1 MSYYEFKYDENVT
14 QFQYLPYLEGINNEY
29 IDEFNKNILKPKFG
43 YYQDQNNPNNYL
55 IDKNKYINNSDK
67 ENNYRN
73 TYILNNNLYNNLSNE
88 LIKMI
93 NYNDNNIIY
102 DDQKRMY
109 QGYLLKIQTQ
119 IYNENKRI
127 SQILDQFLSNKSDKI
142 KNKININILL
152 FILFFLFI
160 IFIFLFN
167 YLY

>member
-1 MSYYEFKYDENVT
+1 
-14 QFQYLPYLEGINNEY
+14 
-29 IDEFNKNILKPKFG
+29 
-43 YYQDQNNPNNYL
+43 
-55 IDKNKYINNSDK
+55 
-67 ENNYRN
+67 
-73 TYILNNNLYNNLSNE
+73 
-88 LIKMI
+88 MI
-93 NYNDNNIIY
+93 NYYDNNIIY